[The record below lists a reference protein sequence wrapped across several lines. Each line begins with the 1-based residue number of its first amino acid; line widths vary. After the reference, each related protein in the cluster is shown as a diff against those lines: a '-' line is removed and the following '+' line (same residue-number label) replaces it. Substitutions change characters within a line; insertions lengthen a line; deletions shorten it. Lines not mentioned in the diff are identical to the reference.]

1 MRYAA
6 YIRYSHQDQAAN
18 YSLDAQK
25 RIIEEYV
32 KNQGGR
38 LIEIYVDEAETG
50 RTINN
55 RADFLRMR
63 QDAHKKQFDALVVAK
78 FDRLNRNRIDAIAM
92 KSLLRRELGI
102 KVVSAT
108 EPSEHDGAVGALVEG
123 ILECVAEWFS
133 LNLSQE
139 FKKGKRERALQG
151 LHNNQAPF
159 GYDKDENGVLVKND
173 YEREGLMLVFEL
185 YATGNYSMVK
195 IAQELNQRGYRN
207 KQGGIIGSEMVR
219 DMIRNRTYLGY
230 VKYQPYAQH
239 SDCRRSKGEPV
250 EWHKGQHEAIVPVD
264 LFMRCEEKRQK
275 RKKEHEYQPVHR
287 DYLLRDLVYCWNCSQ
302 NAPDKL
308 EYKDHGKMRSQTNNE
323 VYAYYRCRSKEF
335 ARLCPQKGVRSDIIE
350 KQVID
355 VLLSLKPSGE
365 WREQM
370 IQVLAEIIQNKRIEL
385 RMNDIKAI
393 IERMDFRWDYG
404 FITDKDAYLE
414 QRTQLQQEIDELT
427 PIFHDEMRRATDI
440 VDNFALHW
448 KAREGDKKAEYDLIH
463 LLVERVYVNDEMV
476 VGIVLRP
483 NHFIA
488 SG

>member
-239 SDCRRSKGEPV
+239 SDGRRSKGEPV

-275 RKKEHEYQPVHR
+275 RKKEHEY
-287 DYLLRDLVYCWNCSQ
+287 
-302 NAPDKL
+302 
-308 EYKDHGKMRSQTNNE
+308 
-323 VYAYYRCRSKEF
+323 
-335 ARLCPQKGVRSDIIE
+335 
-350 KQVID
+350 
-355 VLLSLKPSGE
+355 
-365 WREQM
+365 
-370 IQVLAEIIQNKRIEL
+370 
-385 RMNDIKAI
+385 
-393 IERMDFRWDYG
+393 
-404 FITDKDAYLE
+404 
-414 QRTQLQQEIDELT
+414 
-427 PIFHDEMRRATDI
+427 
-440 VDNFALHW
+440 
-448 KAREGDKKAEYDLIH
+448 
-463 LLVERVYVNDEMV
+463 
-476 VGIVLRP
+476 
-483 NHFIA
+483 
-488 SG
+488 